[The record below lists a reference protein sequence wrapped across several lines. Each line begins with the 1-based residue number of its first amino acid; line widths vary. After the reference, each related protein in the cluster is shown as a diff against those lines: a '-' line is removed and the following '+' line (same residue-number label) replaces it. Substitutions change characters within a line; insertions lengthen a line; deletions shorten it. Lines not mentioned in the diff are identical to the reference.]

1 VDERALVPLLNL
13 QQRRVAEC
21 EREDDREVRVVAVAD
36 PRMADCAEEPMRA
49 AERKVLVGGQE
60 ARLPQELEKC
70 PLWRAS
76 RKMQRTQT
84 GAPG

>member
-1 VDERALVPLLNL
+1 
-13 QQRRVAEC
+13 
-21 EREDDREVRVVAVAD
+21 
-36 PRMADCAEEPMRA
+36 MADCAEEPMRA